1 MASRMAG
8 VGQVTVSERKSIL
21 SMSEVYVILC
31 RLQVGH
37 TWPKGWLIIGSL
49 TGLLLLWLTYRW
61 LFAPVWL
68 QWLPPLLRESL
79 ILMEMGG
86 GFTLAFLWLVLWG
99 QRWRQEKRDGGGSSA
114 VFTPFPDHHPHSRA
128 DLYQM
133 DPVTFEKF
141 VAHLFRQRGYQVKR
155 RGGRGDHG
163 VDLEVRQANGKK
175 AVVQCKRYTNTVGPD
190 VVRELF
196 GTLIHERAAHAFLVT
211 SADIS
216 ASARQW
222 AGGKPI
228 TLIDGPALLKL
239 AGGRSKK

>member
-1 MASRMAG
+1 MQRVLMWHNQQPG
-8 VGQVTVSERKSIL
+8 PTTDLKSNPI
-21 SMSEVYVILC
+21 
-31 RLQVGH
+31 RPRAWH
-37 TWPKGWLIIGSL
+37 KGWLIISGL
-49 TGLLLLWLTYRW
+49 TGLLFFWLAYRW
-61 LFAPVWL
+61 LVAPAWL
-68 QWLPPLLRESL
+68 QWLPPLLRESM
-79 ILMEMGG
+79 ILLEMGSA
-86 GFTLAFLWLVLWG
+86 FTLAFLWLALWG
-99 QRWRQEKRDGGGSSA
+99 QHLRQRKGKKGVNTA
-114 VFTPFPDHHPHSRA
+114 VFTPFPNQPANRL

-133 DPVTFEKF
+133 DPITFEKF

-163 VDLEVRQANGKK
+163 VDLEICQANGKK

-222 AGGKPI
+222 ASDKPM
-228 TLIDGPALLKL
+228 TLIDGQALLGL
-239 AGGRSKK
+239 AGVE